1 MHLNKVSKERESAV
15 MQDLF
20 ARVFIVALLILYA
33 GVALVFVI
41 GILRTWIWRP
51 IKRKISVQQ
60 PERKHRAIKSA
71 SQERI
76 PS

>member
-33 GVALVFVI
+33 GVALVFII

-60 PERKHRAIKSA
+60 PERNHRALKSA
-71 SQERI
+71 SHERI

>member
-1 MHLNKVSKERESAV
+1 

-20 ARVFIVALLILYA
+20 ARIFIVALLILYA